1 MSKYM
6 TFTEIAFKDRALLV
20 AALEEIGCI
29 EIQQGN
35 ALPLGRYY
43 SEQTP
48 QTADVIIPRN
58 TIGNAYGDIGFQ
70 RNEAGALTPNDLGR
84 RAFLTANRL
93 AGIGAIAQTTHATH
107 DDLQRLYVGTIAC
120 ARRCRMCS
128 PYSQSHRHPD

>member
-48 QTADVIIPRN
+48 QTADVIVPRN

-70 RNEAGALTPNDLGR
+70 RNEAGALTPIIDDLDRARVMGGR
-84 RAFLTANRL
+84 FIPQLRL
-93 AGIGAIAQTTHATH
+93 AYHERVVQTVAA
-107 DDLQRLYVGTIAC
+107 RLRGTV
-120 ARRCRMCS
+120 
-128 PYSQSHRHPD
+128 HRTVEGGVIKLKVRY